1 MPKLTFTLLAFFLA
15 VSAPASA
22 QHKNFQFDYARD
34 AAKVT
39 SLLESIREGHAAL
52 DAIKFEALTGSI
64 SLNSSEFIRFS
75 LECPISRIDVPS
87 FSDTRQ
93 PIFVWWDCTDYRL
106 HNSPRLGD
114 LRSASFWFKDTE
126 ISLVKFGNALV
137 VSVGSK

>member
-1 MPKLTFTLLAFFLA
+1 MPKLTFTLLAYFLA

-22 QHKNFQFDYARD
+22 QHKSFQFDYARD
-34 AAKVT
+34 VAKVA
-39 SLLESIREGHAAL
+39 SLLESILEGNAAL
-52 DAIKFEALTGSI
+52 DAIKFEAQTGSV

-75 LECPISRIDVPS
+75 LECPISRIDVLS
-87 FSDTRQ
+87 FSETRQ

-106 HNSPRLGD
+106 HNSPQLGD

-126 ISLVKFGNALV
+126 ISLVKFGTAQV